1 MPGSMNFIR
10 TSWRFLGN
18 ASLSLWLIYA
28 LFAEFLIGSIIMR
41 HHPSLFHALKD
52 MTLQQWV
59 VLYGASNL
67 GITWWFLGAL
77 ILLFLLA
84 LTTSVCGTDKLIA
97 TIGAL
102 RGSGLWRG
110 LLKLSPSIIH
120 LGFLLLLLGQL
131 VSHTLGINQHGNI
144 LATGGTVTVPGSGMK
159 ITLKD
164 LNVDFFGKGTRFLGM
179 DGSPRDCTG
188 VLSII
193 DAQGHHD
200 RVISINR
207 PVWYK
212 GWSFFIED
220 FYPKSRGVIRPPFI
234 NMVIRKDP
242 GISLMVAGAIVF
254 GLGLIMHLLLV
265 TRSRISRG
273 RGPVGVSMS
282 DGPLPVTHKRHHI
295 RPE

>member
-1 MPGSMNFIR
+1 MPDSMNFIR

-59 VLYGASNL
+59 VLYGANSL
-67 GITWWFLGAL
+67 RATWWFLGAL

-84 LTTSVCGTDKLIA
+84 LTTTVCGTDKLIA

-131 VSHTLGINQHGNI
+131 VSHTVGINLHGNI
-144 LATGGTVTVPGSGMK
+144 LATSGTITVPGSRMK
-159 ITLKD
+159 ITLKE
-164 LNVDFFGKGTRFLGM
+164 LKVDFFGKGARFLGM

-220 FYPKSRGVIRPPFI
+220 FYPKSRGVTRSPFI

-242 GISLMVAGAIVF
+242 GIRLMMLGAILF

-265 TRSRISRG
+265 TRFHINRG
-273 RGPVGVSMS
+273 HSPVNVFITTVPSLVS
-282 DGPLPVTHKRHHI
+282 HKRHHI
-295 RPE
+295 RQE

>member
-1 MPGSMNFIR
+1 MPDCMNFIK
-10 TSWRFLGN
+10 TSWKFLTN
-18 ASLSLWLIYA
+18 ATLSLWLIYA
-28 LFAEFLIGSIIMR
+28 LFADILIGSIIMR
-41 HHPSLFHALKD
+41 YHPSLFHALKD

-67 GITWWFLGAL
+67 RVTWWFLGAL

-84 LTTSVCGTDKLIA
+84 LTTIVCGTDKLIA
-97 TIGAL
+97 TIGTL
-102 RGSGLWRG
+102 RSGDVWRG

-120 LGFLLLLLGQL
+120 LAFLLLLFGQL
-131 VSHTLGINQHGNI
+131 VSHTLGIKLRGNI
-144 LATGGTVTVPGSGMK
+144 LAPGVTITVPGSGMK
-159 ITLKD
+159 ITLKE
-164 LNVDFFGKGTRFLGM
+164 LRVDFFGEGTRFLGM

-220 FYPKSRGVIRPPFI
+220 FYPKSRGVTRSPFI

-242 GISLMVAGAIVF
+242 GIRLMMLGAILF

-265 TRSRISRG
+265 TRFHINRG
-273 RGPVGVSMS
+273 HSPVNVFITTVPSPVS
-282 DGPLPVTHKRHHI
+282 HKRHHI
-295 RPE
+295 RQE